1 MGGSAI
7 IQSPAI
13 PIHYT
18 PPLIPNYPKQGEK
31 KTSLNKLQHWFKDSV
46 FQVVFVLVKG
56 SALLVVS
63 L

>member
-31 KTSLNKLQHWFKDSV
+31 KLH
-46 FQVVFVLVKG
+46 
-56 SALLVVS
+56 
-63 L
+63 